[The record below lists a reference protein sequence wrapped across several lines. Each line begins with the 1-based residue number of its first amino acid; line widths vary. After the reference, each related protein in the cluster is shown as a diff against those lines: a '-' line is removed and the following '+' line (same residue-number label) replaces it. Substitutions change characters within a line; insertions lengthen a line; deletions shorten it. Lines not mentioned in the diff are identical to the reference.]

1 MKVRFC
7 TSVARRCPE
16 EINLAHVLYIEGS
29 PRKHRSASV
38 ELARAA
44 LSAWRAIDPPLTV
57 DTLDVWSTQMPE
69 FDGPA
74 MEAKY
79 AGLSGTPLTSEQ
91 EVAWSS
97 IRMLTTRFRAADAL
111 VLAVPLWNFN
121 IPYKLKQLIDVVSQ
135 KDLLFTF
142 DQHGFGG
149 LMRGKR
155 ALLFCARG
163 LDYSPSADTPAD
175 TYDFQKPYMETW
187 LRFIGITD
195 IQTVVCEKTLFGP
208 EVDGRARTAAKA
220 EAEEA
225 ARICAKKVAWPGLQ
239 SERPTPN

>member
-1 MKVRFC
+1 
-7 TSVARRCPE
+7 
-16 EINLAHVLYIEGS
+16 LAHVLYIEAS
-29 PRKHRSASV
+29 PRKHRSASI

-44 LSAWRAIDPPLTV
+44 LSSWRVVDPALTI
-57 DTLDVWSTQMPE
+57 DTLDVWSTQLPE
-69 FDGPA
+69 FDAPT

-79 AGLSGTPLTSEQ
+79 AGLSGTPLTSKQ
-91 EVAWSS
+91 EAAWSS
-97 IRMLTTRFRAADAL
+97 IRTLTARFHAADAL

-142 DQHGFGG
+142 DENGFSG

-163 LDYSPSADTPAD
+163 LDFSPSAHTPAN

-187 LRFIGITD
+187 LRFIGITN
-195 IQTVVCEKTLFGP
+195 IQTVVVEKTLFGP
-208 EVDGRARTAAKA
+208 EVDVAARAAAKV

-225 ARICAKKVAWPGLQ
+225 ARSCAQKLALCGVVEG
-239 SERPTPN
+239 EIPTT